1 MEISTMHNIEK
12 TLGSGA
18 VLALLLTAGCAIT
31 QEPARVDEDFGN
43 SVRNMVDAQIY
54 NHAAAQNPP
63 VDPPLALD
71 GQKGQNALE
80 AYRKDVAKPKKVE
93 EQIQINVAGKGGK
106 R

>member
-1 MEISTMHNIEK
+1 MNHTGK
-12 TLGSGA
+12 TLASGSL
-18 VLALLLTAGCAIT
+18 LALLLTTGCAIT

-54 NHAAAQNPP
+54 NPAAAQNPP
-63 VDPPLALD
+63 VNPPLALD

-93 EQIQINVAGKGGK
+93 EQIQINVGTG
-106 R
+106 RR

>member
-1 MEISTMHNIEK
+1 MRNSEK

-18 VLALLLTAGCAIT
+18 LLALLLTAGCSTT
-31 QEPARVDEDFGN
+31 QEPTRVDDDFGN
-43 SVRNMVDAQIY
+43 SVRNMIDAQIY

-71 GQKGQNALE
+71 GQKGENVLE
-80 AYRKDVAKPKKVE
+80 AYRKDVAKPKKIE
-93 EQIQINVAGKGGK
+93 ERIQINVSGKGGG